1 MEVLGG
7 EIKMKQKRIYL
18 YMLLASFI
26 GFFIAISNVEV
37 VSAGTVNDYIISNRI
52 QPAKIQNREGTFSHW
67 TPYENGVG
75 KPEGVVIHETAD
87 DHATAN
93 AANEAAYFNNNWPK
107 ISAYVHAF
115 VDNNEILNIHN
126 TDYGVWGAGATAN
139 AKYIQVELCHTHDYD
154 SFARS
159 IANDAYYTASKLIQY
174 NLPDKPEVTI
184 VSHDQVSKMYHE
196 TDHTDPVGYFNN
208 WGYSMY
214 QLYDMIGYYYN
225 NLKTT
230 GDVYGANGAANT
242 KSTTNSA
249 NTINVKNATG
259 SFVPIVAFN
268 NDGTTRRVMDRALA
282 NNSAW
287 YTDQVKTSEGVVYH
301 RVATNEWVAASY
313 VI

>member
-1 MEVLGG
+1 
-7 EIKMKQKRIYL
+7 MKQKRVYFYIF
-18 YMLLASFI
+18 LASFI
-26 GFFIAISNVEV
+26 GFFIALSNVEV
-37 VSAGTVNDYIISNRI
+37 VQAGTVNDYIISNRI
-52 QPAKIQNREGTFSHW
+52 QPVKIQNKEGTFSHW
-67 TPYENGVG
+67 TPYEHGVG

-115 VDNNEILNIHN
+115 VDNNEIINIHN

-159 IANDAYYTASKLIQY
+159 IANDAYYVASKLIQY

-230 GDVYGANGAANT
+230 GDVYGANGAKPTNPV
-242 KSTTNSA
+242 TNSA
-249 NTINVKNATG
+249 NTIKVNNTAG
-259 SFVPIVAFN
+259 NFVPIVAFN
-268 NDGTTRRVMDRALA
+268 NDGTTKRVMNRALA

-301 RVATNEWVAASY
+301 RVATNEWVAATY